1 MRFFFVCLYIGA
13 NMKNIFLFIVLGVL
27 VMCAGWLFKANDER
41 LIMCIIGTI
50 ISFGGGGFFAIKYL
64 IDSANE

>member
-1 MRFFFVCLYIGA
+1 
-13 NMKNIFLFIVLGVL
+13 MKNIFLFIVLGVL
-27 VMCAGWLFKANDER
+27 VMCAGWLFEANDER
-41 LIMCIIGTI
+41 FIVCIIGTI